1 MNTTFDPYARNV
13 AREILHAHRGLL
25 DSIEPED
32 ETLPCGEVVSTQR
45 EGDGLVVSVRWD
57 GSDSECTYVLSV
69 EAAPSAEESDT
80 DIAAHG
86 DAAPKPHTPA
96 PGRARLT
103 CGCI

>member
-13 AREILHAHRGLL
+13 ARETLHGHLGPYARNRVREILHGHRGLL

-57 GSDSECTYVLSV
+57 GSDSECTYVLTV
-69 EAAPSAEESDT
+69 EAAP
-80 DIAAHG
+80 
-86 DAAPKPHTPA
+86 PA
-96 PGRARLT
+96 KGNGARS
-103 CGCI
+103 

>member
-13 AREILHAHRGLL
+13 AREILHGHRGLL

-57 GSDSECTYVLSV
+57 GSDSECTYVLTV
-69 EAAPSAEESDT
+69 EAAP
-80 DIAAHG
+80 
-86 DAAPKPHTPA
+86 PA
-96 PGRARLT
+96 KGNGARS
-103 CGCI
+103 